1 MRTGGTMRRPMRR
14 STAGRR
20 CAYAWGKRHIILRS
34 GAARICQGL
43 PAITRWAAPTALRSP
58 VRARPTCAEV
68 FSAAGSRAQGLKLRA
83 GAGAGGG
90 TECPSPRGQLE
101 ELLQGGGIPTS
112 GWKHSRFPGV
122 GIEGQIAMNEGG
134 DRRELRKRPDDRA
147 GPLGSRIAFDRL
159 VRLGP
164 DRARPVGHLVDR
176 RAPVLDR
183 LRGGM
188 QCFGQLHRLGPC
200 HPFWA

>member
-1 MRTGGTMRRPMRR
+1 MRD
-14 STAGRR
+14 
-20 CAYAWGKRHIILRS
+20 
-34 GAARICQGL
+34 
-43 PAITRWAAPTALRSP
+43 
-58 VRARPTCAEV
+58 PTCGEV
-68 FSAAGSRAQGLKLRA
+68 FSAAGSGLTAPGWGWR
-83 GAGAGGG
+83 G

-112 GWKHSRFPGV
+112 GWEHSRFPGV

-134 DRRELRKRPDDRA
+134 DSRELRKRPDDRA
-147 GPLGSRIAFDRL
+147 GPLGSRIAFDCV

-164 DRARPVGHLVDR
+164 NRARSVGHLVDR

-188 QCFGQLHRLGPC
+188 QCFKQLHRLGPC
-200 HPFWA
+200 HPFWS